1 MSISS
6 PESKLCAEEPLLQF
20 DDAAFLVANKRREKG
35 RVLMNRCVGSTLLLK
50 GLESEALTVKFVS
63 DKVRTLYAFLR
74 SRVRRMVGRFARQ
87 SMIDRDYRRKGR
99 SGFPAVR

>member
-1 MSISS
+1 MPHRITVLTRFGMIVVQTLRCASWQIWRSIRA
-6 PESKLCAEEPLLQF
+6 K
-20 DDAAFLVANKRREKG
+20 
-35 RVLMNRCVGSTLLLK
+35 
-50 GLESEALTVKFVS
+50 ALTVKFVS